1 MQRRSVLK
9 LFAAGAALGTHATN
23 AWSQAATA
31 AGRAGAATASASPST
46 STSTSASTSASAGGY
61 ASKPIRLIVPYPP
74 GGVTDVAGR
83 LASEILGSR
92 FGQPVVVENR
102 PGANGMIGNQH
113 VAAAAPDG
121 YTLLLN
127 GLGGMVL
134 PTATVTGLP
143 LDTARAFTPIGE
155 MAEFINVL
163 IVRADSPIRSV
174 NDLLAL
180 ARQRSKEGLSY
191 GSNGIGTSVH
201 LTTAFFAQRTG
212 VHLLHVPYK
221 GSSEM
226 LVDVINGNL
235 DFSFSNL
242 PPVQGL
248 LRKGSLRAIAV
259 TSSYRSQQLPDV
271 PTMAEQGLA
280 DFDVTS
286 WLGLYGPAGMAP
298 ALVQTL
304 SSALQDGMATPKAR
318 ETLSAAGFEPK
329 GSTAAAFAELN
340 RAELVRWKQ
349 VAERANIS
357 LKFGT

>member
-9 LFAAGAALGTHATN
+9 LLVASAALGASPWSRAAGAAYPN
-23 AWSQAATA
+23 
-31 AGRAGAATASASPST
+31 
-46 STSTSASTSASAGGY
+46 
-61 ASKPIRLIVPYPP
+61 KPIRLVVPYPP

-83 LASEILGSR
+83 LASDIFTSK
-92 FGQPVVVENR
+92 FGQPVIVENR

-134 PTATVTGLP
+134 PMATVTGLP
-143 LDTARAFTPIGE
+143 LDTSRAFTPIGE

-163 IVRADSPIRSV
+163 IVRADSPVRTV
-174 NDLLAL
+174 NDLIAL
-180 ARQRSKEGLSY
+180 ARKRSKEGLSY

-201 LTTAFFAQRTG
+201 LTTEFFAQRTNA
-212 VHLLHVPYK
+212 HLLHVPYK
-221 GSSEM
+221 GSNEM

-280 DFDVTS
+280 NFDVTS
-286 WLGLYGPAGMAP
+286 WLGVYGPAAMAP
-298 ALVQTL
+298 DLVQQL
-304 SSALQDGMATPKAR
+304 SSALQEGMATSKAR
-318 ETLSAAGFEPK
+318 ETLSVAGFEPK
-329 GSTAAAFAELN
+329 GSTPAAFAELN
-340 RAELVRWKQ
+340 RAELARWKQ
-349 VAERANIS
+349 VAERANIT

>member
-1 MQRRSVLK
+1 MQRRSLLK
-9 LFAAGAALGTHATN
+9 LLA
-23 AWSQAATA
+23 
-31 AGRAGAATASASPST
+31 ASAVPAPFTWMRTVRAAES
-46 STSTSASTSASAGGY
+46 GY
-61 ASKPIRLIVPYPP
+61 ATKPIRLVVPYPP

-83 LASEILGSR
+83 LASDILSTR

-113 VAAAAPDG
+113 VAAAPPDG

-134 PTATVTGLP
+134 PMATVTGLP
-143 LDTARAFTPIGE
+143 LDTSRAFTPIGE

-163 IVRADSPIRSV
+163 IVRADSPLRTV
-174 NDLLAL
+174 DDLIAL
-180 ARQRSKEGLSY
+180 ARLRSKEGLSY

-212 VHLLHVPYK
+212 LHLLHVPYK
-221 GSSEM
+221 GSNEM

-280 DFDVTS
+280 DFNVTS

-304 SSALQDGMATPKAR
+304 SAALQEGMATPRAR
-318 ETLSAAGFEPK
+318 ETLSVAGFEPK

-340 RAELVRWKQ
+340 RTELARWKQ
-349 VAERANIS
+349 VAQRADIS